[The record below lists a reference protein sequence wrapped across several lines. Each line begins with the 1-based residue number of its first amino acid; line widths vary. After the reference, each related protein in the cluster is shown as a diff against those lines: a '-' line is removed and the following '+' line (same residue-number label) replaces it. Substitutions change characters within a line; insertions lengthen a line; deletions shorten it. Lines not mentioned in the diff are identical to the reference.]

1 MSHTWKRCYWAEEK
15 QLCRVPE
22 VKAFQPRLLPGKAIG
37 AALTLHRES
46 SSSGRGRGHQDVS
59 HREQKLCLDEM

>member
-22 VKAFQPRLLPGKAIG
+22 VKALQPRLLPGKAIG

-46 SSSGRGRGHQDVS
+46 SSSGRGQGTPGCVTQGT
-59 HREQKLCLDEM
+59 EIMLG